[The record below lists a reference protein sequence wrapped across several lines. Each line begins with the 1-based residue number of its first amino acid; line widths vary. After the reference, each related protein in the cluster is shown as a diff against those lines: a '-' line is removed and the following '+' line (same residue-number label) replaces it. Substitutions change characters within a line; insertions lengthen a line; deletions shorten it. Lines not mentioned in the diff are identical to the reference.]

1 MADTTTSNLLLT
13 KPEVGASTDTWG
25 TKINS
30 DLDTIDAVFKADG
43 TGTSVGL
50 NVGSGKTLSV
60 AGTMVVTGASST
72 IDGTAIGSST
82 PDSGAFTTLSA
93 SGNIT
98 ASGGTANGVG
108 YLNGSK
114 VLTTGSALTFDGTN
128 FATTG
133 SVTSAGASNSGNL
146 AFTGTSNRIT
156 GDFSNA
162 TVANRVMFQNSVT
175 NGSTQINM
183 IPNGTS
189 NTSLVRA
196 INNSDPTNA
205 SAALI
210 YVDASRVGF
219 DSGITGTGTYLPT
232 TFYTGGSERVR
243 IDTSGNVGIGTSS
256 PGVLLDISKAESTG
270 ATFFQITNAS
280 SANNTTKYAQIT
292 IRGVDTVASG
302 KDAVAFRSIPAD
314 SNYIGAS
321 LSIYTRGSDT
331 LSERMRITSDGEV
344 YIAGT
349 TDQGAYNLQVNGTGV
364 WGAGAYV
371 NGSDARLKENVQT
384 LTDGLSVVT
393 QLRPVTFQYKA
404 DYSKD
409 TAVQPGF
416 IAQELQQAMA
426 GKDYVDGVVQAG
438 PEYLNVAY
446 QSLIPVLTKA
456 IQELKAELDSVKAEL
471 QTLKGN

>member
-1 MADTTTSNLLLT
+1 MADTTTTNLLLT

-25 TKINS
+25 TKLNT

-50 NVGSGKTLSV
+50 NVGSGKTLNV

-72 IDGTAIGSST
+72 IDGTAIGSTT

-98 ASGGTANGVG
+98 ASGGTANGVA

-114 VLTTGSALTFDGTN
+114 VLTTGSALTFDGTTLGVTN
-128 FATTG
+128 SSASLAFSATK
-133 SVTSAGASNSGNL
+133 SADGNVAFFRRVGGTYNPGMFISLSDTVSNEIVFNSTYSSGNPP
-146 AFTGTSNRIT
+146 AFVWQ
-156 GDFSNA
+156 NA
-162 TVANRVMFQNSVT
+162 
-175 NGSTQINM
+175 
-183 IPNGTS
+183 
-189 NTSLVRA
+189 
-196 INNSDPTNA
+196 
-205 SAALI
+205 
-210 YVDASRVGF
+210 
-219 DSGITGTGTYLPT
+219 
-232 TFYTGGSERVR
+232 GSEQMRL
-243 IDTSGNVGIGTSS
+243 TSTGLGIGTSS
-256 PGVLLDISKAESTG
+256 PNYLLHLNGSPQIQFTNSTTGTTSGDGAHIYLSGSDWWLVNKESAAMVF
-270 ATFFQITNAS
+270 AT
-280 SANNTTKYAQIT
+280 NNT
-292 IRGVDTVASG
+292 
-302 KDAVAFRSIPAD
+302 
-314 SNYIGAS
+314 
-321 LSIYTRGSDT
+321 
-331 LSERMRITSDGEV
+331 ERARITSGGEV

-446 QSLIPVLTKA
+446 QSLIPVL
-456 IQELKAELDSVKAEL
+456 VKAVQEQQAQIEQL
-471 QTLKGN
+471 RAEIQTLKGN